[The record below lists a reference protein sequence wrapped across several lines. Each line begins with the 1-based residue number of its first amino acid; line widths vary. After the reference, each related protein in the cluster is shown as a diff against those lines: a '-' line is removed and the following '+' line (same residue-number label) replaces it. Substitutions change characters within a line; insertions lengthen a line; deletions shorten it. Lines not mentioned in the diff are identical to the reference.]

1 MNLRPEIKTFCDAAE
16 TLLCPAIMQGPL
28 TEEERS
34 MVEVYMSSL
43 ERLISKGTAATAPA
57 RRVF

>member
-16 TLLCPAIMQGPL
+16 TLLSPAIMHGPL

-34 MVEVYMSSL
+34 MLEMYMSSL
-43 ERLISKGTAATAPA
+43 EKMVAKGTAATAPA